1 MRRLLL
7 AFLALLLFHFVESRV
22 SKKALKIVKNL
33 KKLRKLKQ
41 SLKTRNLESTDL
53 SDIESG
59 EIPILLKNPT
69 AKLHFLDING
79 FTPYYTSTKKFFTF
93 NIFFYFL
100 NMLRPKK
107 LYVPLRIQY
116 RILRLLVD
124 DTTANATCERV
135 DGSET
140 EEDVLKG
147 VSQKYTCSSSVD
159 TAKDISSIGID
170 ASKGVATEDDNG
182 NPLSVIN
189 AEEINFSNDAANYAQ
204 NIEKSKYTITEV
216 ILLQKGYLVEDGKN
230 SDSYFEIKG
239 NLIKIEN
246 TTLDLNLTDKPSN
259 ENKIITCQI
268 NYGDKVDEKNYNV
281 TLGCDTNNEAL
292 NADLYWRSGISGT
305 TKVILNMTDS
315 TSNVNELGTN
325 STSRGSRFSYR
336 KSSSGLSGGAI
347 AGIVIAC
354 VVALIAAS
362 LAAIMLRK
370 PTQPIDNTTVVGLK
384 TIENM

>member
-1 MRRLLL
+1 M
-7 AFLALLLFHFVESRV
+7 
-22 SKKALKIVKNL
+22 
-33 KKLRKLKQ
+33 
-41 SLKTRNLESTDL
+41 KTRNLESTDL
-53 SDIESG
+53 SDIESV
-59 EIPILLKNPT
+59 EIPIPLKNPT

-100 NMLRPKK
+100 NMLKPKK

-116 RILRLLVD
+116 RALRLLVD

-140 EEDVLKG
+140 EEDILKG
-147 VSQKYTCSSSVD
+147 VSQKYSCSSSVD
-159 TAKDISSIGID
+159 TTKDISVIGVD

-204 NIEKSKYTITEV
+204 NINSKYTITEV

-230 SDSYFEIKG
+230 SYSYFEIKG

-259 ENKIITCQI
+259 ENKIITCRI

-315 TSNVNELGTN
+315 TISVNELGTN

-362 LAAIMLRK
+362 LAAIILRK
-370 PTQPIDNTTVVGLK
+370 PSHPIDNTTVVGLK